1 MRASNGTER
10 IKGVCPVCRG
20 PIKGGFT
27 GLGRKGILGLDIMLG
42 TPKTDDTP
50 HNDASIPQ
58 KRQRN

>member
-1 MRASNGTER
+1 
-10 IKGVCPVCRG
+10 VCRG

-50 HNDASIPQ
+50 HDDASIPQ